1 MESNAQKS
9 TTTID
14 YSYRLDQNKLQEIK
28 NVFDLFD
35 TKFDGTMSVNNLGT
49 AMRGLGLIPSEGR
62 IYFSVSAMVTNF
74 CLTLLSVASADV
86 ERLAKMMDSHDP
98 PTGKIDLST
107 FLVFMAREYR
117 DLGSSKGKK
126 IDEAFYKSFSNHK
139 GNKIPIVAFRSTLT
153 NSGERLTD
161 EEVDEVI
168 RKANHLKNNN
178 EIEVDLKN
186 VIATVKSVEEKRMR
200 SYQKNL

>member
-49 AMRGLGLIPSEGR
+49 AMRGLGLIPSE
-62 IYFSVSAMVTNF
+62 
-74 CLTLLSVASADV
+74 ADV